1 MKRILGTLMPF
12 NRTTTKKYARYVL
25 RWALPIGLAVFIL
38 NGAYGFLNYQ
48 PRSSFDLQ
56 YLYYAFSTFAG
67 WFIFCVCVWRVV
79 GKLISW
85 VYSND

>member
-1 MKRILGTLMPF
+1 MKSRLGTAMLF

-25 RWALPIGLAVFIL
+25 RWALPIGFAAFIL

-48 PRSSFDLQ
+48 PSSYFDLKH
-56 YLYYAFSTFAG
+56 LYYALSAFAV
-67 WFIFCVCVWRVV
+67 WFIFCACTWLVV
-79 GKLISW
+79 GRLISW